1 MNKLINI
8 SELSKLLNLFNIK
21 NNKPNNHILR
31 YWEKEFKEI
40 KPTIIKKRRYYTQK
54 DIELD
59 QTFLE
64 EDENKEIDIDLPDI
78 NFIPSNTKEQKRQSL
93 MKLSYDLLSDD
104 RLSDFKIKRQ
114 NCILSRQ
121 SIKEFL
127 EYKTINIETI
137 TSSLTISYLM
147 KTNKNSLEKQIEY
160 YGRQIVKILSEESD
174 AST

>member
-1 MNKLINI
+1 MFETNENFE
-8 SELSKLLNLFNIK
+8 SEIDSED
-21 NNKPNNHILR
+21 KPSS
-31 YWEKEFKEI
+31 E
-40 KPTIIKKRRYYTQK
+40 TIIDDTPVVIQE
-54 DIELD
+54 DNELNETSLD
-59 QTFLE
+59 V
-64 EDENKEIDIDLPDI
+64 DENKESDIDLPDI
-78 NFIPSNTKEQKRQSL
+78 NFNPSNTKEQKRQSL
-93 MKLSYDLLSDD
+93 MKLSYNLLSDD

-127 EYKTINIETI
+127 EFDTINIETI